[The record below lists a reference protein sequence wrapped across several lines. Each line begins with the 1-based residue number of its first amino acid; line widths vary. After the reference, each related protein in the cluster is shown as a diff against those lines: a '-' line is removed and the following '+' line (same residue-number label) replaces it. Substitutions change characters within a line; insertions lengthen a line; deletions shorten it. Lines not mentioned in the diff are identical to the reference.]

1 MTEARKA
8 RVTTRTLRRY
18 LAKAGPFKVESH
30 ADGHFR
36 IYPEW
41 SAYARV
47 SRAWKRDG
55 TPAEDD
61 GGGPGVL
68 DRMGFAEML
77 EEWLN
82 G

>member
-1 MTEARKA
+1 MS
-8 RVTTRTLRRY
+8 VTTRTLRRY
-18 LAKAGPFKVESH
+18 LGKAGPFKVKSH
-30 ADGHFR
+30 ADGHLR

-41 SAYARV
+41 TACPGEP
-47 SRAWKRDG
+47 AWKRNG

-61 GGGPGVL
+61 GGGPGLL

-82 G
+82 GTRS